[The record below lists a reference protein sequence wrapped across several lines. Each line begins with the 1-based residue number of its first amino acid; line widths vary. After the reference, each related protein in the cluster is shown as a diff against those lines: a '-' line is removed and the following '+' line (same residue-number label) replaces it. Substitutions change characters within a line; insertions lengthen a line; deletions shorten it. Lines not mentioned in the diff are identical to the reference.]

1 MLMASE
7 RRLSQSS
14 YRGVVAR
21 FFGERRGGSHY
32 TVKPCKLPQPNVT
45 VPCRRVG
52 GWAAGW
58 RAPRGWSSP
67 EMGTQPNTP
76 RDAGYEFV
84 YSGCRINVVLG
95 LETRRQRGSAKIKER
110 LLGWWAQRQR
120 RGGGRENNCL
130 QEVTKDN

>member
-1 MLMASE
+1 MASE

-21 FFGERRGGSHY
+21 FFRGEMRG
-32 TVKPCKLPQPNVT
+32 KPLHGETLQIAATQCDRPVSS
-45 VPCRRVG
+45 CGWVG
-52 GWAAGW
+52 GW
-58 RAPRGWSSP
+58 RARRGWSSP

-84 YSGCRINVVLG
+84 YSGCRINIVLG

-110 LLGWWAQRQR
+110 LLGWWAQR
-120 RGGGRENNCL
+120 GGGTTVCKR
-130 QEVTKDN
+130 